1 MSGQAALAV
10 AAGGAVGAPLR
21 YLIDVWVQERRE
33 RRLPWGTFVVNM
45 MGTFVLGVVLA
56 LAAAGGLSTGVEALL
71 ATGLCGALTT
81 YSTFSVE
88 AVRLVE
94 DGYSRTA
101 AAYVGLS
108 LGLGVLACFAGWGV
122 GVLAA

>member
-1 MSGQAALAV
+1 MTGQAALAV

-21 YLIDVWVQERRE
+21 YLIDLWVQERHE
-33 RRLPWGTFVVNM
+33 WRLPWGTLTVNM
-45 MGTFVLGVVLA
+45 IGTFVLGVVLA
-56 LAAAGGLSTGVEALL
+56 IAAAGGLSAGVEALL

-94 DGYSRTA
+94 DGYARA
-101 AAYVGLS
+101 AAVYVGLS
-108 LGLGVLACFAGWGV
+108 LGLGVLACLAGWGV
-122 GVLAA
+122 GVLAT